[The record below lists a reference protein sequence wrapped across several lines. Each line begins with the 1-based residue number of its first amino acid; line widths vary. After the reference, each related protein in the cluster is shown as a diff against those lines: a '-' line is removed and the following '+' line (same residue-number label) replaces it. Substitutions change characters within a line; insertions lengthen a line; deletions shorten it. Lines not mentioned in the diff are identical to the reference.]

1 MRKISKTSL
10 FVEVQDALTKFVF
23 VYKNLQ
29 LQTIVVED
37 TCVRVTELY
46 QQEQTR
52 EGAGGNSATQVLRQE
67 EEISYQKKAE
77 LLLSDENCYKFIVVS
92 IDFIF
97 ISQSFIFLLY
107 LIKAGKRT

>member
-1 MRKISKTSL
+1 M
-10 FVEVQDALTKFVF
+10 
-23 VYKNLQ
+23 
-29 LQTIVVED
+29 
-37 TCVRVTELY
+37 TELY

-92 IDFIF
+92 IGVSLYSFLCNTW
-97 ISQSFIFLLY
+97 SQMREEPNNLFMTV
-107 LIKAGKRT
+107 AQR

>member
-1 MRKISKTSL
+1 MSGENFKNHS
-10 FVEVQDALTKFVF
+10 VEQPDALTKFVF
-23 VYKNLQ
+23 IYKNLQ
-29 LQTIVVED
+29 LQTIVVEE
-37 TCVRVTELY
+37 TCIRVTELY

-92 IDFIF
+92 IDLKIKKSFSSFFSHSFVILD
-97 ISQSFIFLLY
+97 QS
-107 LIKAGKRT
+107 